1 MSDHERDMKRLAL
14 EMLAIKLYEHY
25 FHNID
30 HQVPWQSLS
39 EETRVK
45 HRQKARELSREQP

>member
-1 MSDHERDMKRLAL
+1 MSDHEQRMERIAL

-25 FHNID
+25 FHALD
-30 HQVPWQSLS
+30 QVPWQSLP
-39 EETRVK
+39 EGTRVK